1 MDMEDKFII
10 NGGIPLRGEVEIR
23 GAKNA
28 AFPILAASLLT
39 NETCVID
46 NMPKIEDVLK
56 MIEIL
61 TKLGAQVNWIGER
74 KIKINC
80 KNIDSEKIPYDLVK
94 SFRGSIL
101 LLGALLA
108 KFNTIKIPA
117 PGGCVIGSRPIDTH
131 LDAFNSLGV
140 KITKDKKIYTLKRKQ
155 NNQEHEVVLREISV
169 TATENVLLFSAN
181 NPKKTLIK
189 IADFDYQVQDLIR
202 VLQKMG
208 VKIKYGKIREIEIRG
223 KVKLKGFSHK
233 LIYDPIEAGT
243 FIVAAL
249 ATKGTVT
256 VKNAEIEYMD
266 LFLKRLK
273 DFGANL
279 IIKKNTV
286 KVLPSEMVM
295 DSIQSLPYP
304 GIHSDLQPTLG
315 VLATQTKGATMIHD
329 PLFEGRLRYLNEIN
343 KMGADIV
350 YCDPHRAIV
359 HGKTKLEGIKTLSL
373 DLRAGAAV
381 IIAGLIAKGETIIS
395 DVYQI
400 DRGYEKIEER
410 LTKLGADIKR
420 NV

>member
-10 NGGIPLRGEVEIR
+10 NGGIPLRGEVEIM

-359 HGKTKLEGIKTLSL
+359 TGPTPLEGIKTLSL